1 MRKSFLMIKQ
11 RLWKINKEQQR
22 KKTRKKELML
32 RLINEEKMST
42 NEICFLFYVLML
54 GNLLLLFELGVR
66 QMLRISQENYFE
78 RRNKFVES
86 SSGEEELEKM
96 RENER
101 GSSLKKERERIPR
114 DKGGDINQEFQARTN
129 CRK

>member
-22 KKTRKKELML
+22 KKTGKKELML

-42 NEICFLFYVLML
+42 NEICFLFYVLAYVGKL
-54 GNLLLLFELGVR
+54 IIIVR

-86 SSGEEELEKM
+86 SSGEEELEEM

>member
-22 KKTRKKELML
+22 KKTGKKELML